1 MSNQISE
8 HRKKIDE
15 LDLQIL
21 KLIQERV
28 EEAISIRHLK
38 LEQDIPLFTP
48 EREQELIQRLIKK
61 SAGELPAN
69 VIKEIWETIISGG
82 KRTGEGQ

>member
-38 LEQDIPLFTP
+38 LEQNIPLFTP

>member
-69 VIKEIWETIISGG
+69 VIKEIWETIIRGG